1 MSNQFVTPS
10 RPEGHGLR
18 ILLYTLIPAEREF
31 EPIKRSPFALLRN
44 RARRLLDLAVWR
56 VTGIWRAHYFTFED
70 HNNSNRGDIA
80 IRVGVRRQLER
91 LFAGRPLQID
101 EIAWGD
107 LGAAISAA
115 SEPYDLIVI
124 AGGGYLFADP
134 RGRLPPRFAA
144 DVEALARTSAPVVA
158 VSVGLNHLIMPGGR
172 GTPAAFAFHRDQHA
186 LIHRFIDRVEM
197 ISVRDDA
204 TRAALAMIDPA
215 CGQVIIDPAF
225 LLVSTFDVERRRK
238 GARRGPTLAVGL
250 NIAFHGP
257 HATTINRRLL
267 REMAHTLETFAAAT
281 PTRFYYFV
289 HSDSEH
295 AIVDALRLWGLS
307 IEVVEGDVDTMLT
320 AYKRLD
326 IHVAQMLHS
335 TIFAMA
341 VGVPALALAYDTKS
355 AAFYDLFGLG
365 RICLDA
371 TTLDR
376 HSLLSAMRQLV
387 TERDK
392 VAATIAARGVALRT
406 DAADF
411 YKRVADMVAGRAAP
425 PLPRSGVT
433 PLGREWFGRAGARPA
448 D

>member
-1 MSNQFVTPS
+1 MSDQFVTPS
-10 RPEGHGLR
+10 GSEGSGLR

-56 VTGIWRAHYFTFED
+56 VSGIWRAHYFTFED

-91 LFAGRPLQID
+91 LFAGRTVLID

-115 SEPYDLIVI
+115 PAPYDLIVI

-134 RGRLPPRFAA
+134 QGRLPPRFAA
-144 DVEALARTSAPVVA
+144 DVDALACTSTPVVA
-158 VSVGLNHLIMPGGR
+158 VSVGLNHLIMPKGR
-172 GTPAAFAFHRDQHA
+172 GAPAAFAFHRDQYA
-186 LIHRFIDRVEM
+186 LIHRFIDRVEL
-197 ISVRDDA
+197 ISMRDDA
-204 TRAALAMIDPA
+204 TRAALATIDPA
-215 CGQVIIDPAF
+215 CGQVIVDPAF

-238 GARRGPTLAVGL
+238 GARRGPALAVGL
-250 NIAFHGP
+250 NVAFHG
-257 HATTINRRLL
+257 TINRRLL
-267 REMAHTLETFAAAT
+267 RETAHTLETFAAET

-326 IHVAQMLHS
+326 IHVGQMLHS

-341 VGVPALALAYDTKS
+341 VGVPALAVAYDTKS

-376 HSLLSAMRQLV
+376 HSLLDAMRQLV
-387 TERDK
+387 AERDK
-392 VAATIAARGVALRT
+392 VATMIAARGAALRT
-406 DAADF
+406 DAASF
-411 YKRVADMVAGRAAP
+411 YKRIADLVDRRAAP
-425 PLPRSGVT
+425 RLPQRGVT
-433 PLGREWFGRAGARPA
+433 SLMRERFGRAGARPA
-448 D
+448 E